1 VYKKV
6 SPRRWKIDHGKYVFS
21 VIAYRK
27 IYGKEENRGSLMLHH
42 TNNVLEKEKNMTLS
56 GIRLGCYKL

>member
-1 VYKKV
+1 M
-6 SPRRWKIDHGKYVFS
+6 
-21 VIAYRK
+21 IAYRK

-56 GIRLGCYKL
+56 GIRLGCYNYYELFK